1 MFLERGFGLVS
12 MHDLAK
18 TAGVAR
24 RTLYNQFATKEDI
37 FREML
42 RGVSGQLKDAFPPG
56 IEPDGDGEDVLRVVA
71 RRILELHKQPEYCGF
86 LRMVVAF
93 LGLQRSLLRSW
104 SPKLRGYLAHMTS
117 LGILDCR
124 NPLLAAHQFMGMLN
138 EPSLW
143 PWMIGREGL
152 PLAAEDVVETLRTF
166 LQRYRLPQSKGNSK
180 DDAR

>member
-1 MFLERGFGLVS
+1 MFLERGFGFVS
-12 MHDLAK
+12 IHDLAK

-42 RGVSGQLKDAFPPG
+42 RGVSGQLEDAFPPG

-104 SPKLRGYLAHMTS
+104 SPKLRGWCNIS
-117 LGILDCR
+117 PI
-124 NPLLAAHQFMGMLN
+124 
-138 EPSLW
+138 
-143 PWMIGREGL
+143 
-152 PLAAEDVVETLRTF
+152 
-166 LQRYRLPQSKGNSK
+166 
-180 DDAR
+180 

>member
-1 MFLERGFGLVS
+1 MEPQTERLV
-12 MHDLAK
+12 
-18 TAGVAR
+18 
-24 RTLYNQFATKEDI
+24 Q
-37 FREML
+37 
-42 RGVSGQLKDAFPPG
+42 
-56 IEPDGDGEDVLRVVA
+56 
-71 RRILELHKQPEYCGF
+71 
-86 LRMVVAF
+86 
-93 LGLQRSLLRSW
+93 
-104 SPKLRGYLAHMTS
+104 YLAHMTS

>member
-104 SPKLRGYLAHMTS
+104 SPKLRGWCNIS
-117 LGILDCR
+117 PI
-124 NPLLAAHQFMGMLN
+124 
-138 EPSLW
+138 
-143 PWMIGREGL
+143 
-152 PLAAEDVVETLRTF
+152 
-166 LQRYRLPQSKGNSK
+166 
-180 DDAR
+180 